1 MDRFE
6 AITAFVAVADH
17 KGFAPAARSL
27 RLSPS
32 VVTRLVAGLEE
43 RLGVRLFQRT
53 TRVVSLT
60 EAGTRFLERA
70 RRILADLDEAERM
83 AESERLSPAGLLV
96 VTAPVMFGRLHVMP
110 LINRYMDRYPDV
122 RIELRLTDRIVNLVE
137 EGIDV
142 AVRIGALADSS
153 DVARRVGT
161 LRRVVAAS
169 PKYLRARGVPNT
181 PNAIA
186 GHDVIIF
193 GGQGSSESWRFRGN
207 VGDVD
212 VSVVPRLIVNDAA
225 AATEA
230 AIDGKGL
237 VMLLSYQVASE
248 VRAGRLR
255 VILTDYER
263 ERLPI
268 QLVFP
273 SSRLLSMKV
282 RAFIELTK
290 ETCDWAFETF

>member
-6 AITAFVAVADH
+6 AITAFVAVADN
-17 KGFAPAARSL
+17 KGFAPAARYL

-43 RLGVRLFQRT
+43 RLGVLLFQRT

-70 RRILADLDEAERM
+70 RRVLADLDEAERM
-83 AESERLSPAGLLV
+83 AESERVAPAGLLV

-161 LRRVVAAS
+161 LRRVVVAS
-169 PKYLRARGVPNT
+169 PKYLRARGVPKT
-181 PNAIA
+181 PKDIA
-186 GHDVIIF
+186 RHDAIIF
-193 GGQGSSESWRFRGN
+193 GGLAPSASWHFKGSG
-207 VGDVD
+207 VDVD
-212 VSVVPRLIVNDAA
+212 VPVVPRLTVNDAA
-225 AATEA
+225 AAADA

-237 VMLLSYQVASE
+237 VMMLSYQVAPE

-255 VILTDYER
+255 VVLADFER
-263 ERLPI
+263 ARLPI
-268 QLVFP
+268 QVVFP

-282 RAFIELTK
+282 RAFIELTA
-290 ETCDWAFETF
+290 ETCDWSFEKL